1 MYYKLKEMDQ
11 DIIQRLMCI
20 FLLRYDLKLKEID
33 QGILQGLMCIFFLR
47 YVLKAQ
53 GNRPSD
59 PSGLMCMCVY
69 SCQICIHSSLDMC

>member
-1 MYYKLKEMDQ
+1 
-11 DIIQRLMCI
+11 MCI

-33 QGILQGLMCIFFLR
+33 QEILQGLMWIFFLR

-53 GNRPSD
+53 GNRLRD

-69 SCQICIHSSLDMC
+69 SSPDMY